1 MSVRHAVA
9 AGLIALAGLG
19 VPGTLQAQATPDEIT
34 IRAAVLRIDT
44 PAEVLPASRL
54 DLPPADLGLAGGRLA
69 TEDNATTGRFLG
81 QRFETR
87 EVTAAPEAA
96 AQALAQLLDDGI
108 RFVVTLADAEE
119 TGALADQAAGRAL
132 VFNARSGAEDLRN
145 GGCRANLLHTAP
157 SDGMRADAL
166 AQFLVWKRWDRWL
179 LVAGSHPEDRALAEA
194 YRHAATKF
202 GAKIVSDLTFEDRG
216 GARATDSGHAQVQ
229 AQMPVFL
236 QKARDHDVVVTA
248 DRSGV
253 FADWLIWN
261 TWAPRPVAGSA
272 GLMPV
277 SWFPGHE
284 GWGAT
289 QWQTRFE
296 AEARRPARE
305 EDYQVWLAL
314 RSLGEAA
321 SRTRSGDFAA
331 LSDYIR
337 GPDFQLA
344 GFKGQAL
351 SFRDWDGQL
360 RQPILL
366 TSGRVLTS
374 VSPQEGFLH
383 PVSVMDTLG
392 TDRPETGCNLGG

>member
-1 MSVRHAVA
+1 MVARHGLAGALVAGLWLAVA
-9 AGLIALAGLG
+9 AGAAGAEG
-19 VPGTLQAQATPDEIT
+19 VT
-34 IRAAVLRIDT
+34 IRAAVLRIDS
-44 PAEVLPASRL
+44 PAAVLPASRL
-54 DLPPADLGLAGGRLA
+54 DLPPADLGFAGGQLGTA
-69 TEDNATTGRFLG
+69 DNATTGQFLK
-81 QRFETR
+81 QAYETIDVAATP
-87 EVTAAPEAA
+87 ETAGAELERLIGAGV
-96 AQALAQLLDDGI
+96 Q
-108 RFVVTLADAEE
+108 FVVTLGDAEE
-119 TGALADQAAGRAL
+119 TGKLAHLAGPRAL
-132 VFNARSGAEDLRN
+132 LFNASSGDDALRN
-145 GGCRANLLHTAP
+145 AACRSNLLHTAP
-157 SDGMRADAL
+157 SDAMRADAL

-179 LVAGSHPEDRALAEA
+179 LVSGSHKEDLDLAEA
-194 YRHAATKF
+194 YRHAAKKF
-202 GAKIVSDLTFEDRG
+202 GAKIVAEKVFADTG
-216 GARATDSGHAQVQ
+216 GARSTDSGHAQVQ

-236 QKARDHDVVVTA
+236 QDAKDHDVIITA

-261 TWAPRPVAGSA
+261 SWQPRPVAGSA

-296 AEARRPARE
+296 AQAHRFARE

-314 RSLGEAA
+314 RSIGEAA
-321 SRTRSGDFAA
+321 SRTGSADFAV

-337 GPDFQLA
+337 GPKFQLA
-344 GFKGQAL
+344 GFKGQAM

-383 PVSVMDTLG
+383 QSSVMDTLG
-392 TDRPETGCNLGG
+392 TDRPETGCNLRG